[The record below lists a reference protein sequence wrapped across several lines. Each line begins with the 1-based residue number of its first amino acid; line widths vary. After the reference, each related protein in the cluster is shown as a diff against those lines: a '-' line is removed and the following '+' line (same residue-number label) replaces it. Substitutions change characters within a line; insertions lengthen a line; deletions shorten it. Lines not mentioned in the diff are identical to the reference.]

1 VGLSERNKG
10 RQMNKRA
17 DDLFGRDAAVLRVR
31 GALVFTDATRPGAGP
46 LADAA
51 ILIRDGKIAHV
62 GAAADPA
69 TADPRALEVGGDRYW
84 IIPGLINAHSHGRG
98 LGWFRLGA
106 LDDALEPWIC
116 QILAQPGLDPYL
128 DTVYQNLRLIAAG
141 VTTVLHSHYPRNPAD
156 AQETEATLR
165 AYTDTGLRVGFAAS
179 LFTRNFFS
187 YDDATFLNIL
197 PVELRERAARLGE
210 QGATGAERF
219 FSEVRRLTVRYAGGG
234 RGAAAVRILHGPV
247 APQWVTPEELA
258 RCRREADELG
268 GGIHMHLLE
277 TPYQRAWAWRE
288 YGRPWAVELDR
299 QGILGPNVSLA
310 HAVWT
315 DDSDLA
321 CMAERGVTVC
331 HNPSSNLRL
340 KSGLAPVA
348 RMRARSVR
356 VALGGDNSV
365 LGGEEDMLAEMR
377 LCANLHRQPGL
388 ETAAPSAEEVLAMA
402 TVAGAHAA
410 GFGDTI
416 GRIAPGAAADLV
428 LLRHERITNPFLA
441 REIPR
446 IEALLH
452 TASARDVETVIIG
465 GELVYHA
472 GTWRGFNRAK
482 IETEL
487 AQQAAAS
494 LPRQDESAELF
505 RAIVPYRRQFE
516 ERLFEEPAHYRYNA
530 VTR

>member
-1 VGLSERNKG
+1 VGFSERKEG
-10 RQMNKRA
+10 QMNRPV
-17 DDLFGRDAAVLRVR
+17 DDVLGRDAAVLRVR
-31 GALVFTDATRPGAGP
+31 GALAFTDASRPGAAAI
-46 LADAA
+46 ADAA
-51 ILIRDGKIAHV
+51 ILVRDGKIASV
-62 GAAADPA
+62 GAAADPV
-69 TADPRALEVGGDRYW
+69 TTDPRALEVGGDRYW
-84 IIPGLINAHSHGRG
+84 IMPGLVNAHSHGRG

-106 LDDALEPWIC
+106 PDDALEPWIC
-116 QILAQPGLDPYL
+116 QILTQPGLDPYL

-156 AQETEATLR
+156 AGETEATLR
-165 AYTDTGLRVGFAAS
+165 AYTDTRLRVGFAAS

-187 YDDATFLNIL
+187 YDDAAFLKIL
-197 PVELRERAARLGE
+197 PEDLRERAARVGRE
-210 QGATGAERF
+210 GAAGAERF
-219 FSEVRRLTVRYAGGG
+219 FAEVRSLTARYAGSG

-247 APQWVTPEELA
+247 APQWVMPGELA

-277 TPYQRAWAWRE
+277 TPYQRARAWRE

-315 DDSDLA
+315 DDDDLA

-348 RMRARSVR
+348 RMQARGIA

-377 LCANLHRQPGL
+377 LCANLHRQPGF
-388 ETAAPSAEEVLAMA
+388 ETAAPGAEEVLAMA

-416 GRIAPGAAADLV
+416 GRIVPGAAADLV
-428 LLRHERITNPFLA
+428 LLRHERITSPFLA
-441 REIPR
+441 PQMPR
-446 IEALLH
+446 IDALLH
-452 TASARDVETVIIG
+452 VASARDVETVIIG
-465 GELVYHA
+465 GEVVYHA
-472 GTWRGFNRAK
+472 GAWRGFDRAK
-482 IETEL
+482 IEAEL
-487 AQQAAAS
+487 VHEAVAS
-494 LPRQDESAELF
+494 LPRRDESAELF
-505 RAIVPYRRQFE
+505 RAIAPYRRRFE
-516 ERLFEEPAHYRYNA
+516 EQLFEEPAHYRYNA
-530 VTR
+530 VKQ

>member
-1 VGLSERNKG
+1 VGW
-10 RQMNKRA
+10 
-17 DDLFGRDAAVLRVR
+17 
-31 GALVFTDATRPGAGP
+31 
-46 LADAA
+46 
-51 ILIRDGKIAHV
+51 DGS
-62 GAAADPA
+62 GC
-69 TADPRALEVGGDRYW
+69 
-84 IIPGLINAHSHGRG
+84 
-98 LGWFRLGA
+98 A

-141 VTTVLHSHYPRNPAD
+141 VTTVLHSHYPRNPAN
-156 AQETEATLR
+156 AEETEATLR

-179 LFTRNFFS
+179 LFSRNFFS
-187 YDDATFLNIL
+187 YDDATFLKIL
-197 PVELRERAARLGE
+197 PEELRQRAARLSQE
-210 QGATGAERF
+210 RPTDAERF
-219 FSEVRRLTVRYAGGG
+219 FAEVRRLTVRYAGGG

-247 APQWVTPEELA
+247 APQWVMPEELA

-277 TPYQRAWAWRE
+277 TPYQRASAWRE

-310 HAVWT
+310 HAVWA
-315 DDSDLA
+315 DDADLT

-340 KSGLAPVA
+340 KNGLAPVA
-348 RMRARSVR
+348 RMRARGVR

-377 LCANLHRQPGL
+377 LCTNLHRQPGL

-416 GRIAPGAAADLV
+416 CRIAPGAAADLV

-441 REIPR
+441 PEMPR
-446 IEALLH
+446 IDALLH
-452 TASARDVETVIIG
+452 IASVRDVETVIIG
-465 GELVYHA
+465 GEVVYNA
-472 GTWRGFNRAK
+472 GTWRGFDRAK
-482 IETEL
+482 IEAEL

-505 RAIVPYRRQFE
+505 RAIVPYRRRFE
-516 ERLFEEPAHYRYNA
+516 EQLFEEPAHYRYNA
-530 VTR
+530 IMR